1 MRLLP
6 PISRADPIFRNLV
19 VILFLFLLF
28 LGTGCA
34 FFAPPP
40 PPRPLPDPENL
51 YAYGLN
57 LYRDHRYLEAV
68 EILQALQE
76 ASPQSPKSEA
86 ADLIIGL
93 ALLSAGRAAK
103 AQSFLRLAIQSRPDL
118 ADLLL
123 LSLSEAQME
132 SGETEAAEKNLQA
145 FAALFPSSP
154 YLEQALFQQAE
165 IEEKM
170 KNYDQAQKIALNL
183 LENFR
188 QSPDQDRYL
197 FLHAR
202 VARANGDLPA
212 AVHSLREIWTQ
223 EPLSPLLPEVE
234 DLLSHLPSVPW
245 PPSPEERSRQALLLY
260 LSGELDP
267 AEKIFTQLVTEL
279 EPGGNPRLLAS
290 SLFRL
295 GMIKFKK
302 RQYPDA
308 RDRLQKL
315 LQLDNLPPELTEET
329 LLYLG
334 RSRARNREPEEA
346 EKTYRTLLE
355 KYPGGKVTDEALYLL
370 GRLQEDQGSGNE
382 ALKTY
387 REILE
392 RFPQSQFAAEINWR
406 IGWNSYLQNNFAEA
420 AKYFSRI
427 PETGMDLISDLK
439 PRFWKARALNQS
451 GQADQ
456 GNLIL
461 KELSEQFPLTYYGF
475 LSALILRAEGSITLA
490 QIRKYPPAKIP
501 SPDFSGPPADSPG
514 PDQPPPEAAFHLQR
528 ASELIELG
536 LYPEANQELRFLAGR
551 LSSLSPAAFLPVGR
565 DLVRIGNLPW
575 LLSLCESYFLG
586 ELKGKPGSQNRIIWE
601 LAYPRGFRQL
611 SDFYARQYGL
621 DPNLILAVIREES
634 RFAPQA
640 LSPAGAVGLMQ
651 IMPKTGQDIAR
662 GIGKPGFSPAALND
676 PEISME
682 FGYYY
687 LQKLSEQ
694 FQGNLAYTIGA
705 YNAGPNKLREWLAAK
720 PGLDLFEFIEDIP
733 YPETNGYIKKVLQNY
748 LRYSYL
754 YPEQS

>member
-1 MRLLP
+1 MKHP
-6 PISRADPIFRNLV
+6 SQNLIT
-19 VILFLFLLF
+19 ILFLSLLF

-34 FFAPPP
+34 FFPHPPP
-40 PPRPLPDPENL
+40 TRPLPDPENL

-57 LYRDHRYLEAV
+57 LYRDHRYPETI

-76 ASPQSPKSEA
+76 AFPQSPKSEA

-93 ALLSAGRAAK
+93 ALLQSGRPAK
-103 AQSFLRLAIQSRPDL
+103 AQAFLRLAIQSRPDL
-118 ADLLL
+118 ADLLM

-132 SGETEAAEKNLQA
+132 SGETEAAERNLRDFTA
-145 FAALFPSSP
+145 IFPSSP
-154 YLEQALFQQAE
+154 YLEQALFLQAE
-165 IEEKM
+165 VEEKM
-170 KNYDQAQKIALNL
+170 KNYDQAQKFALQL

-188 QSPDQDRYL
+188 QSPSQDRYL

-212 AVHSLREIWTQ
+212 AVHSLREIWIQ
-223 EPLSPLLPEVE
+223 QPLSPLLPEAE
-234 DLLSHLPSVPW
+234 DLLSRLPSVSW

-267 AEKIFTQLVTEL
+267 AEKIFTQLVSDL
-279 EPGGNPRLLAS
+279 EPGGDPRLLAS

-315 LQLDNLPPELTEET
+315 LQMDNLPPELTEET

-334 RSRARNREPEEA
+334 RARARNREPEEA
-346 EKTYRTLLE
+346 EKTYRALLE
-355 KYPGGKVTDEALYLL
+355 KYPGGKVSDEALYLL
-370 GRLQEDQGSGNE
+370 GRLQEDQGAGNE

-392 RFPQSQFAAEINWR
+392 RFPQSPFAAEINWR

-420 AKYFSRI
+420 AGYFSRI
-427 PETGMDLISDLK
+427 PETGVDLISDLK
-439 PRFWKARALNQS
+439 PRFWKARALRQS
-451 GQADQ
+451 GHPDQ

-461 KELSEQFPLTYYGF
+461 NELSDQFPLTYYGF
-475 LSALILRAEGSITLA
+475 LSALILRAEGSITLP
-490 QIRKYPPAKIP
+490 QIRKYPLEKIP
-501 SPDFSGPPADSPG
+501 GPDVSGWPPDSPG
-514 PDQPPPEAAFHLQR
+514 PGQLPPDAAIHLQR
-528 ASELIELG
+528 ASELIDLG
-536 LYPEANQELRFLAGR
+536 LYPEASQELHFLAGQ
-551 LSSLSPAAFLPVGR
+551 LSSLSPAAFLPVGL

-586 ELKGKPGSQNRIIWE
+586 ELKGKPGSQNRVIWE

-634 RFAPQA
+634 RFAPQV

-651 IMPKTGQDIAR
+651 IMPKTGVDIAR
-662 GIGKPGFSPAALND
+662 GLGQPGFSPASLSD
-676 PEISME
+676 PETSIE

-705 YNAGPNKLREWLAAK
+705 YNAGPNKIREWLAAK
-720 PGLDLFEFIEDIP
+720 PRLDLFEFIEDIP
-733 YPETNGYIKKVLQNY
+733 YPETNGYVKKVLQNY

-754 YPEQS
+754 YPEQSS